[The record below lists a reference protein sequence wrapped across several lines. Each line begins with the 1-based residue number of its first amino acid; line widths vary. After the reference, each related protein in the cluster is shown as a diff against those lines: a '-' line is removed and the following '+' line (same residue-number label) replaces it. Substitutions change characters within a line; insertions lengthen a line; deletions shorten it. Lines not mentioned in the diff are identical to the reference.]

1 VLNKGNSGIYSA
13 ILKYGHSNFSLDI
26 LEYCKPDLLIKREQY
41 YIDLLEPEYN
51 ILKIAGSTLGFRH
64 SEATKVQMSINNTG
78 VNNPLFGKKHSY
90 ETRKKIGE
98 SLKLN
103 ITPKVMTTETRLLIS
118 LRSHGIKVKVF
129 DKSKNLIKEFP
140 TIISAA
146 SHFDVDPKKISMIF
160 KTGKSYDNFIY
171 KFEIKDLRI

>member
-1 VLNKGNSGIYSA
+1 
-13 ILKYGHSNFSLDI
+13 LKYGYSNFSLDI

-41 YIDLLEPEYN
+41 YIDLLDPEYN
-51 ILKIAGSTLGFRH
+51 ILKVAGSVLGFKH

-90 ETRKKIGE
+90 ETRKKIRE

-103 ITPKVMTTETRLLIS
+103 ITPKVMTIETRLKIS
-118 LRSHGIKVKVF
+118 SRSHGVKVKVF
-129 DKSKNLIKEFP
+129 DKSNNLINEFP
-140 TIISAA
+140 TIINAA
-146 SHFDVDPKKISMIF
+146 KHLDVDPKKISMIF

-171 KFEIKDLRI
+171 KFEVKDLRV